1 MHPFSLNKAQ
11 QKTING
17 GLLPL
22 KDLKKETQ
30 PAGCVEGGGIIP
42 PDIFKDPR
50 KETQPSGC
58 VEGGGIIPPD
68 FFEVKA

>member
-11 QKTING
+11 QKKVNG
-17 GLLPL
+17 GLPI

-42 PDIFKDPR
+42 PDFFKDM
-50 KETQPSGC
+50 
-58 VEGGGIIPPD
+58 
-68 FFEVKA
+68 